1 MSISIFNY
9 TYLKNFSSYIF
20 CIPYWKV
27 SKISIGTQTT
37 IKNLPTIL
45 AAACLALSVSLV
57 GGTIAGYF
65 YLKSPTTQEKIKQA
79 LIEQVGPLVE
89 SQIKGA
95 LPGLGGSPSGGT
107 SSFLSI
113 PSTTGGVLPINK

>member
-1 MSISIFNY
+1 M
-9 TYLKNFSSYIF
+9 
-20 CIPYWKV
+20 
-27 SKISIGTQTT
+27 
-37 IKNLPTIL
+37 KNLPTIL
-45 AAACLALSVSLV
+45 AAASLALSGSLV

>member
-1 MSISIFNY
+1 M
-9 TYLKNFSSYIF
+9 
-20 CIPYWKV
+20 
-27 SKISIGTQTT
+27 
-37 IKNLPTIL
+37 KNLPTIL
-45 AAACLALSVSLV
+45 AAASLALSGSLV

-65 YLKSPTTQEKIKQA
+65 YLKSPSTQEKIKQV

-95 LPGLGGSPSGGT
+95 LPGIGGDSAGGT
-107 SSFLSI
+107 RSFLSI

>member
-1 MSISIFNY
+1 M
-9 TYLKNFSSYIF
+9 
-20 CIPYWKV
+20 
-27 SKISIGTQTT
+27 
-37 IKNLPTIL
+37 KNLPTIL
-45 AAACLALSVSLV
+45 AAASLALSGSLV
-57 GGTIAGYF
+57 GGTIAAYF
-65 YLKSPTTQEKIKQA
+65 YIKAPATQQKIKQA

-95 LPGLGGSPSGGT
+95 LPGIVGDSAGGT

>member
-1 MSISIFNY
+1 M
-9 TYLKNFSSYIF
+9 
-20 CIPYWKV
+20 
-27 SKISIGTQTT
+27 
-37 IKNLPTIL
+37 KNLPTIL
-45 AAACLALSVSLV
+45 ATASLALSGSLV
-57 GGTIAGYF
+57 GGTIAAYF
-65 YLKSPTTQEKIKQA
+65 YLKAPATQEQLKKA

-95 LPGLGGSPSGGT
+95 LPGIGGSSSGGS

>member
-1 MSISIFNY
+1 M
-9 TYLKNFSSYIF
+9 
-20 CIPYWKV
+20 
-27 SKISIGTQTT
+27 
-37 IKNLPTIL
+37 KNLPTIL
-45 AAACLALSVSLV
+45 AAASLVLSGSLV

-65 YLKSPTTQEKIKQA
+65 YLKSPTTQEKIKKA

-95 LPGLGGSPSGGT
+95 LPGIGGSPSGGS

-113 PSTTGGVLPINK
+113 PSSTGGVLPISK

>member
-1 MSISIFNY
+1 M
-9 TYLKNFSSYIF
+9 
-20 CIPYWKV
+20 
-27 SKISIGTQTT
+27 
-37 IKNLPTIL
+37 KNLPTIL
-45 AAACLALSVSLV
+45 AAASLALSGSLV
-57 GGTIAGYF
+57 GGTIAAYF
-65 YLKSPTTQEKIKQA
+65 YIKAPATQQKIKQA

-95 LPGLGGSPSGGT
+95 LPGIGGDSAGGT

>member
-1 MSISIFNY
+1 M
-9 TYLKNFSSYIF
+9 
-20 CIPYWKV
+20 
-27 SKISIGTQTT
+27 
-37 IKNLPTIL
+37 KNLPTIL
-45 AAACLALSVSLV
+45 AAASLALSGSLV

-65 YLKSPTTQEKIKQA
+65 YLKSPSTQEKIKQV

-95 LPGLGGSPSGGT
+95 LPGIGGSSSNGT

-113 PSTTGGVLPINK
+113 PSSTGPVMPVNK

>member
-1 MSISIFNY
+1 M
-9 TYLKNFSSYIF
+9 
-20 CIPYWKV
+20 
-27 SKISIGTQTT
+27 
-37 IKNLPTIL
+37 KNLPTIL
-45 AAACLALSVSLV
+45 AAASLVLSGSLV

-65 YLKSPTTQEKIKQA
+65 YLKSPTTQEKIKKA

-95 LPGLGGSPSGGT
+95 LPGIGGNSSGGS

-113 PSTTGGVLPINK
+113 PSSTGGVMPINK

>member
-1 MSISIFNY
+1 M
-9 TYLKNFSSYIF
+9 
-20 CIPYWKV
+20 
-27 SKISIGTQTT
+27 
-37 IKNLPTIL
+37 KNLPTIL
-45 AAACLALSVSLV
+45 AAASLVLSGSLV

-65 YLKSPTTQEKIKQA
+65 YLKSPTTQEKIKKA

-95 LPGLGGSPSGGT
+95 LPGIGGNSSGGS

-113 PSTTGGVLPINK
+113 PSTTGGVLPISK

>member
-1 MSISIFNY
+1 M
-9 TYLKNFSSYIF
+9 
-20 CIPYWKV
+20 
-27 SKISIGTQTT
+27 
-37 IKNLPTIL
+37 KNLPTIL
-45 AAACLALSVSLV
+45 AVASLALSGSLV

-65 YLKSPTTQEKIKQA
+65 YLKSPAAKEKIKKA

-95 LPGLGGSPSGGT
+95 LPGFGGSPSNGS

-113 PSTTGGVLPINK
+113 PSTTGGVLPVNK

>member
-1 MSISIFNY
+1 M
-9 TYLKNFSSYIF
+9 
-20 CIPYWKV
+20 
-27 SKISIGTQTT
+27 
-37 IKNLPTIL
+37 KNLPTIL
-45 AAACLALSVSLV
+45 AVASLALSGSLV

-65 YLKSPTTQEKIKQA
+65 YLKSPAAKEKIKKA

-95 LPGLGGSPSGGT
+95 LPGLGGNSSGGT

-113 PSTTGGVLPINK
+113 PSTTGGVLPVNK